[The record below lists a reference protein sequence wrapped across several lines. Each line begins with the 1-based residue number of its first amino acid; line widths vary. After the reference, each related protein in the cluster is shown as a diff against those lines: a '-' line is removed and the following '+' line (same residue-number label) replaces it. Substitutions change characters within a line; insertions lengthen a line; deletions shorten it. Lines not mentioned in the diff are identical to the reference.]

1 MSNPSAT
8 AFVVSQGEELLTGLT
23 VDTNSAWLCGR
34 LTDLGFR
41 VLGAATA
48 GDRRDAI
55 AEVLDRAA
63 ACARVTICTGGLGP
77 TEDDLTAEAAAH
89 AFGGAVVLDDQAL
102 QQVVETFRRAGRPM
116 SDANRRQAMIPS
128 GARVLPN
135 ALGTAPGFVVV
146 RPDGARLYFLP
157 GVPSEMRAMWRDVV
171 RPELLAEF
179 AIVPPRRHVFRV
191 MGRGE
196 SQLQDLLGD
205 VIAGFEGIELG
216 FRTVMPENQVKL
228 VADPSI
234 PQDRFGEAVAAV
246 RELLGRDL
254 FSEDQDLSLAGCI
267 GELLVQRGEQLAL
280 AESCTGGLIGHLCVT
295 EAGSSRWLERG
306 FVTYSNAAKIS
317 EVAVSEETLETH
329 GAVSEEVAAQMA
341 AGARA
346 VAGVQWGIG
355 VTGIAGPG
363 GGTPDK
369 PVGTVCI
376 AIDGPG
382 TSRVRRLVL
391 PARGREMV
399 RRFSAVIALDML
411 RRQIVRLG

>member
-1 MSNPSAT
+1 
-8 AFVVSQGEELLTGLT
+8 
-23 VDTNSAWLCGR
+23 
-34 LTDLGFR
+34 
-41 VLGAATA
+41 
-48 GDRRDAI
+48 
-55 AEVLDRAA
+55 
-63 ACARVTICTGGLGP
+63 
-77 TEDDLTAEAAAH
+77 
-89 AFGGAVVLDDQAL
+89 
-102 QQVVETFRRAGRPM
+102 
-116 SDANRRQAMIPS
+116 
-128 GARVLPN
+128 
-135 ALGTAPGFVVV
+135 
-146 RPDGARLYFLP
+146 
-157 GVPSEMRAMWRDVV
+157 
-171 RPELLAEF
+171 
-179 AIVPPRRHVFRV
+179 
-191 MGRGE
+191 
-196 SQLQDLLGD
+196 
-205 VIAGFEGIELG
+205 
-216 FRTVMPENQVKL
+216 MPENQVKL